1 MIHLLKISATLF
13 ILLLPFITS
22 AQEGIWLTTLENRE
36 QLNHIRQLDNGNF
49 LVSGRTFE
57 VGARADLVILFDING
72 EELTRKSLCE
82 DCSLAEI
89 VYTNENSLGELIHY
103 FSNGDVYRST
113 PDLSESELIF
123 NIKEGEFETV
133 DVYDYWENGN
143 WVVLTS
149 TAVSNG
155 VRGILYTLMDASKV
169 GVAERT
175 FNTNAP
181 DITGSIGIGRFADLS
196 FIDGFNVLDDNG
208 VNIGQLDKHDI
219 RGNLLWSREVGTD
232 IELTTAIA
240 SYLGNVFVAGV
251 VQDEEDDSHM
261 QGFIVKYDIDG
272 NFLWEQRFDSP
283 FIEDRSFEESSL
295 RINRIEKID
304 INRFLLVADA
314 AGVSRSGRVSE
325 SMLIHMDP
333 DGNVTDEFRFSAITD
348 VNSAVDMVWSSL
360 GDPIL
365 LANAFNGN
373 SAAGSYLTIGR
384 FPTSSVVESLPQSIE
399 VYPNPAIDILVIN
412 SAELNLSEAVFSI
425 YGIDGQLITE
435 MPGSD
440 RVDISTLE
448 NGMYHLVIAS
458 EESKYRTTFV
468 KTK

>member
-1 MIHLLKISATLF
+1 MKRLLKSSAILF
-13 ILLLPFITS
+13 TLLLPFITS

-36 QLNHIRQLDNGNF
+36 QLNHITQLNDGNF

-57 VGARADLVILFDING
+57 VGAKADLLILFDSNG
-72 EELTRKSLCE
+72 REITRKSLCE
-82 DCSLAEI
+82 ECSSSKI
-89 VYTNENSLGELIHY
+89 MYTNENSLGQLIHY
-103 FSNGDVYRST
+103 YSNGDVYRST
-113 PDLSESELIF
+113 LDLAESEFIF

-133 DVYDYWENGN
+133 DVYDFWENGN

-149 TAVSNG
+149 TAVRNG
-155 VRGILYTLMDASKV
+155 VRGILYTLMDASKE

-196 FIDGFNVLDDNG
+196 FIDGFNVLDDDG

-219 RGNLLWSREVGTD
+219 RGNLLWSKEVGKNL
-232 IELTTAIA
+232 ELTTAIA
-240 SYLGNVFVAGV
+240 SYLGNIFVAGV
-251 VQDEEDDSHM
+251 IEDEEDDSHL

-272 NFLWEQRFDSP
+272 NFLWEKRFDSP
-283 FIEDRSFEESSL
+283 FSEDRSYEESSL

-304 INRFLLVADA
+304 VNRFLLIADA
-314 AGVSRSGRVSE
+314 AGVSRSGRISE

-333 DGNVTDEFRFSAITD
+333 DGNVTDEFRFSAITE
-348 VNSAVDMVWSSL
+348 VNTAVDMVWSNL
-360 GDPIL
+360 GDPVL

-373 SAAGSYLTIGR
+373 SVAGSYLTIGR

-399 VYPNPAIDILVIN
+399 VYPNPAVDILVIN
-412 SAELNLSEAVFSI
+412 SEELNLSEAIFSI
-425 YGIDGQLITE
+425 YGIGGELINE
-435 MPGSD
+435 MPGSG

-448 NGMYHLVIAS
+448 NGLYHLVITS
-458 EESKYRTTFV
+458 EDSKYRTTFV

>member
-1 MIHLLKISATLF
+1 M
-13 ILLLPFITS
+13 
-22 AQEGIWLTTLENRE
+22 
-36 QLNHIRQLDNGNF
+36 
-49 LVSGRTFE
+49 
-57 VGARADLVILFDING
+57 
-72 EELTRKSLCE
+72 
-82 DCSLAEI
+82 
-89 VYTNENSLGELIHY
+89 
-103 FSNGDVYRST
+103 
-113 PDLSESELIF
+113 
-123 NIKEGEFETV
+123 
-133 DVYDYWENGN
+133 
-143 WVVLTS
+143 
-149 TAVSNG
+149 
-155 VRGILYTLMDASKV
+155 
-169 GVAERT
+169 
-175 FNTNAP
+175 
-181 DITGSIGIGRFADLS
+181 
-196 FIDGFNVLDDNG
+196 
-208 VNIGQLDKHDI
+208 
-219 RGNLLWSREVGTD
+219 
-232 IELTTAIA
+232 
-240 SYLGNVFVAGV
+240 
-251 VQDEEDDSHM
+251 
-261 QGFIVKYDIDG
+261 
-272 NFLWEQRFDSP
+272 
-283 FIEDRSFEESSL
+283 
-295 RINRIEKID
+295 
-304 INRFLLVADA
+304 ADA